1 MWFNYLILL
10 TIVRVCKGTVSSSES
25 FGWLWKEPVC
35 YSRYSKWCPFA
46 FTHARS
52 RTRHWSIASSTTS
65 WDRLD
70 RCRWDAVLAGW
81 RLSTVP
87 VSLSFWN
94 NLLMLRFVHPLS
106 GNSASNLLALN
117 PYDRCKLLINIFSSS
132 LNVIVYKYCSDVWMM

>member
-35 YSRYSKWCPFA
+35 YSRYSKWRPLPSHTLVVA
-46 FTHARS
+46 LATG
-52 RTRHWSIASSTTS
+52 
-65 WDRLD
+65 RLRRRWHPD
-70 RCRWDAVLAGW
+70 TDLTKCRWDAVLAGW

-94 NLLMLRFVHPLS
+94 NPLMLRFVHPLS
-106 GNSASNLLALN
+106 GNSASNLLALY
-117 PYDRCKLLINIFSSS
+117 PFDRCKLLINILSSS
-132 LNVIVYKYCSDVWMM
+132 LNVVVYKYCSDVWMM